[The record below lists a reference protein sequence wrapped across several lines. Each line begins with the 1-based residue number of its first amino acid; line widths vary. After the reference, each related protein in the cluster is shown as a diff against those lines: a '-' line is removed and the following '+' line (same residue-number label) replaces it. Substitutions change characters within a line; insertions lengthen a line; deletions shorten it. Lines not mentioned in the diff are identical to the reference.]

1 MCVIVRP
8 PPYHPPNP
16 SRLSSASRLWDT
28 GVVGGAAGTGG
39 GAAGAQEFAK
49 GLVDPGF
56 RYGEEVGDPVL
67 FQNSAERESV
77 SLQGVSGASTTA
89 FSGDV
94 ARFGPRP
101 VPKSG
106 ARMMGPTEK
115 PVSKPVS
122 SLAIAG
128 ERPRAQN
135 RPNPPIS
142 SAGPVARQRR
152 AHRRTPLPVA
162 EPLKRLHDIS
172 L

>member
-8 PPYHPPNP
+8 APAPPPQP
-16 SRLSSASRLWDT
+16 LSSFLGFSPLGYRRGGRGGRNRRRSSGGS
-28 GVVGGAAGTGG
+28 GVCQGAGR
-39 GAAGAQEFAK
+39 
-49 GLVDPGF
+49 PGVPVW
-56 RYGEEVGDPVL
+56 EEVGDPVL

-122 SLAIAG
+122 SLASAG

-162 EPLKRLHDIS
+162 ESLKRLHDIS